1 VVVVAG
7 PMHLGSG
14 LPKLLILWVVDCP
27 HTKECTRNSTKR
39 YARPASANFYRASA
53 STISFC
59 FCIMTWH
66 VLVVCPL
73 SSPQNRQNNLHG
85 CELNLPLKLLPP
97 LPLRAGG
104 LKELCCVPDD

>member
-7 PMHLGSG
+7 PINLGSG
-14 LPKLLILWVVDCP
+14 LPKVLILWVVDCP

-39 YARPASANFYRASA
+39 YARPASA

-85 CELNLPLKLLPP
+85 CELNLPPKLLPP